1 MTDYCFKCENRTPNN
16 ECSIGTIERCPQLRD
31 YFFIDND
38 SGEEFFVE
46 CRTLAEAWITVRE
59 NFGDDA
65 DVEYICKYEPW
76 EADILGYDT
85 Y

>member
-1 MTDYCFKCENRTPNN
+1 MFDY
-16 ECSIGTIERCPQLRD
+16 L
-31 YFFIDND
+31 FIDNE

-46 CRTLAEAWITVRE
+46 CNSLAEAWVIVWE

-65 DVEYICKYEPW
+65 DVEYIDEYTVE
-76 EADILGYDT
+76 EAEILGYDT